1 MASDIYGDNHSFDT
15 AYDLGSDTAIKSAD
29 DASVTIAGEV
39 DYFSFTLT
47 QDADVTL
54 RTTGGADSFDTILY
68 LYGSDQYEIAHNDD
82 YGSSS
87 FSSIA
92 ERLGPG
98 TYYATV
104 LSYGED
110 TGKYSL
116 LVTVLPDDG
125 VSVFTGDLAGATKR
139 ILDGRRAK
147 DVNVHDGG
155 DLQVSSGGS
164 VADTVVNPGG
174 SLEIEDGGKAYNI
187 KENGGYIAVETDRDV
202 MFVPNTIDGLE
213 LTDQIYATLHSN
225 TIASNVVITSATLYV
240 YSSGSAVD
248 TTVNHKGLLYIYNG
262 GIASNTDVSSGG
274 NLHIVGGGSAHEIKE
289 NGGYVSLEDGA
300 DVSFVSNS
308 IAGLEMKEW
317 TSASIHSGTTATGVE
332 VKWGCRLEVH
342 AGGIA
347 HQVKES
353 GGFVSVEDGADVT
366 FVPNTFSNLEVINYN
381 SASIHSGTTA
391 TGVEVKWGGRLEVYA
406 GGVAHG
412 VSENGGYVSVE
423 DGADVTFAP
432 NAFSGLELYA
442 SSATIHSGTTAT
454 DTVIN
459 AEGSM
464 FVFSGGIANGA
475 SVSSGGSLVLS
486 SGGKLTGN
494 QTYEEGA
501 VVSMAEG
508 AVLNFDLR

>member
-332 VKWGCRLEVH
+332 VKWG
-342 AGGIA
+342 
-347 HQVKES
+347 
-353 GGFVSVEDGADVT
+353 
-366 FVPNTFSNLEVINYN
+366 
-381 SASIHSGTTA
+381 
-391 TGVEVKWGGRLEVYA
+391 GRLEVYA